1 MTLENL
7 LEITEGIVEICMEDS
22 LHYIYQGFTNSVPE
36 ELLKYKVKE
45 IHAGHYYP
53 YMSNGE
59 SIDCLEI
66 EIFKLEEE

>member
-7 LEITEGIVEICMEDS
+7 LEVTEGIVEIYKEGS
-22 LHYIYQGFTNSVPE
+22 LYCVYQGFTGSVPE
-36 ELLKYKVKE
+36 ELLKHKVKE

-66 EIFKLEEE
+66 EIFKLEGE